1 MPYKIEGLAEALK
14 ALRKISPE
22 LYKEMNKEILP
33 VMTHMRDQAR
43 SFIPENISGLSS
55 WSNHTNATSRTSRA
69 RAFPQYDQT
78 AARKGIVYSRGRQR
92 NNNTGWVSLYS
103 LLNRNAIGAIIETA
117 GRKSGF
123 KPASDSQSNNKTNN
137 HFTTA
142 IDSTVGE
149 MVQYGSGNKTRGRI
163 IFRAAYEDQGK
174 AKRSIEYALNKT
186 LTKLQGK
193 MGIKV

>member
-22 LYKEMNKEILP
+22 LYKELNKEITP

-43 SFIPENISGLSS
+43 SFLPEEIAGLSS
-55 WSNHTNATSRTSRA
+55 WVHKTNATSRTTRT
-69 RAFPQYDQT
+69 RAFPQYDVET
-78 AARKGIVYSRGRQR
+78 ARKGVVYSRGRQKGTS
-92 NNNTGWVSLYS
+92 NGWVSMYS
-103 LLNRNAIGAIIETA
+103 LLNRSAAGAIVETA

-123 KPASDSQSNNKTNN
+123 APASDSQSNNKSNN

-142 IDSTVGE
+142 IDSNVGK
-149 MVQYGSGNKTRGRI
+149 MIQYGSGNKTRGRI

-174 AKRSIEYALNKT
+174 AKRTIENALHNT
-186 LTKLQGK
+186 FFKLQPK
-193 MGIKV
+193 MGIKQ